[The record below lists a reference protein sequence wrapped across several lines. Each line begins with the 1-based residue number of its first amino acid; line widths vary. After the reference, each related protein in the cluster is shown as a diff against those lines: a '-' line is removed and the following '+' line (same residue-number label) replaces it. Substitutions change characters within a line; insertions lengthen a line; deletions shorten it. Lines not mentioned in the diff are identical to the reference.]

1 MKINT
6 NFNLTELINLES
18 KVLKEKL
25 RQSENKND
33 PEIQASLVL
42 IYRELS
48 ALNRQ
53 LTALPEESEINFS
66 SNIDHREYLNSFWGS
81 D

>member
-66 SNIDHREYLNSFWGS
+66 SNSDRREYLDSFWGS